1 MDAANTLPDI
11 TALYIQEIGGLLFG
25 MVFLFLYRQSRVVY
39 FGLWGIA
46 WALRLLTAFFG
57 FELLRTAHSGWL
69 APYATFEFAF
79 AIVLVAAAR
88 AGFASGIKDWRT
100 VLRLISIL
108 PIFVALV
115 WAFGMY
121 SRVEAYYAS
130 HALVLSFVYFYNFFM
145 LRRNTGV
152 GARVFRFS
160 LAVLATVFLEHA
172 VLVWYIYHAGGAPA
186 WANYLHH
193 ETYYDFALHCVLAF
207 AAMAMWSE
215 SQLDRVRELRAE
227 LDHLRRESER
237 GSDLD
242 RLTGL
247 LNQAALARRVEDT
260 SGFEGVVAVCD
271 MDNFKDVNDR
281 YGHLAGDE
289 ILRNIGNLLH
299 SSVRHEDEAFR
310 WGGDEFVILFHNQR
324 AEVARTRMSG
334 IEARLREF
342 RVRGYGALPISFSW
356 GAADA
361 RGRALRETLDEADRN
376 MYAMKRTRAG
386 GPGAPRQRQQ
396 AGSPG

>member
-1 MDAANTLPDI
+1 MDALSPLPDL
-11 TALYIQEIGGLLFG
+11 TALYIQEIGALLFG
-25 MVFLFLYRQSRVVY
+25 MVFLFLYRQSRMVY
-39 FGLWGIA
+39 FGLWAIA
-46 WALRLLTAFFG
+46 WGLRPVAAFFG

-108 PIFVALV
+108 PVFVALV
-115 WAFGMY
+115 WAFGLY

-130 HALVLSFVYFYNFFM
+130 HALVLSFVYFYNFFA
-145 LRRNTGV
+145 LRRNAGV
-152 GARVFRFS
+152 GVRVFRFS
-160 LAVLATVFLEHA
+160 LAVLAIVFLEHA
-172 VLVWYIYHAGGAPA
+172 VLVWYLYHTGGEPA
-186 WANYLHH
+186 WARYLHH

-215 SQLDRVRELRAE
+215 CQIDRIRELRAE
-227 LDHLRRESER
+227 LDHLRREGEQ
-237 GSDLD
+237 GPDLD

-247 LNQAALARRVEDT
+247 LNQAALARLVEDPAD
-260 SGFEGVVAVCD
+260 FEGVVAVCD

-289 ILRNIGNLLH
+289 ILRSIGNLLH
-299 SSVRHEDEAFR
+299 SSIRQEDEAFR

-356 GAADA
+356 GTADG
-361 RGRALRETLDEADRN
+361 RGRPLRQTLDEADRN
-376 MYAMKRTRAG
+376 MYALKRTRARAP
-386 GPGAPRQRQQ
+386 GPPREQAPER
-396 AGSPG
+396 

>member
-1 MDAANTLPDI
+1 MDALSPLPDL
-11 TALYIQEIGGLLFG
+11 TALYIQEIGALLFG
-25 MVFLFLYRQSRVVY
+25 MVFLFLYRQSRMVY
-39 FGLWGIA
+39 FGLWAIA
-46 WALRLLTAFFG
+46 WGLRPVAAFFG

-108 PIFVALV
+108 PVFVALV
-115 WAFGMY
+115 WAFGLY

-130 HALVLSFVYFYNFFM
+130 HALVLSFVYFYNFFA
-145 LRRNTGV
+145 LRRNAGV
-152 GARVFRFS
+152 GVRVFRFS
-160 LAVLATVFLEHA
+160 LAVLAIVFLEHA
-172 VLVWYIYHAGGAPA
+172 VLVWYLYHTGGEPA
-186 WANYLHH
+186 WARYLHH

-215 SQLDRVRELRAE
+215 SQIDRIRELRAE
-227 LDHLRRESER
+227 LDHLRREGEQ
-237 GSDLD
+237 GPDLD

-247 LNQAALARRVEDT
+247 LNQAALARLVEDPAD
-260 SGFEGVVAVCD
+260 FEGVVAVCD

-289 ILRNIGNLLH
+289 ILRSIGNLLH
-299 SSVRHEDEAFR
+299 SSIRQEDEAFR

-356 GAADA
+356 GTADG
-361 RGRALRETLDEADRN
+361 RGRPLRQTLDEADRN
-376 MYAMKRTRAG
+376 MYALKRTRARAP
-386 GPGAPRQRQQ
+386 GPPRERAPER
-396 AGSPG
+396 

>member
-1 MDAANTLPDI
+1 MDALNPFPDI
-11 TALYIQEIGGLLFG
+11 TALYIQEIGALLFG
-25 MVFLFLYRQSRVVY
+25 MVFLFLYRQSKVVY
-39 FGLWGIA
+39 FGLWAIA
-46 WALRLLTAFFG
+46 WGLRLVAAFFG
-57 FELLRTAHSGWL
+57 FELLRTGHPGWL

-79 AIVLVAAAR
+79 AIVLIAAAR

-115 WAFGMY
+115 WALGLY

-130 HALVLSFVYFYNFFM
+130 HALVLSFVYFYNFFT
-145 LRRNTGV
+145 LRRNAGV

-160 LAVLATVFLEHA
+160 LAVLAAVFLEHA
-172 VLVWYIYHAGGAPA
+172 VLVWYLYHSGGAPA
-186 WANYLHH
+186 WARYLHH
-193 ETYYDFALHCVLAF
+193 ETYYDLALHCVLAF

-215 SQLDRVRELRAE
+215 SQIDRVAELRAE
-227 LDHLRRESER
+227 LDRLRRESEQ

-247 LNQAALARRVEDT
+247 LNQAALARRVENPAD
-260 SGFEGVVAVCD
+260 FEGVVAVCD

-289 ILRNIGNLLH
+289 ILRNIGHLLR
-299 SSVRHEDEAFR
+299 SSIRQADEAFR

-324 AEVARTRMSG
+324 TEVARTRMSG

-356 GAADA
+356 GTADA

-376 MYAMKRTRAG
+376 MYALKRTRARTP
-386 GPGAPRQRQQ
+386 GPARAQAPE
-396 AGSPG
+396 G